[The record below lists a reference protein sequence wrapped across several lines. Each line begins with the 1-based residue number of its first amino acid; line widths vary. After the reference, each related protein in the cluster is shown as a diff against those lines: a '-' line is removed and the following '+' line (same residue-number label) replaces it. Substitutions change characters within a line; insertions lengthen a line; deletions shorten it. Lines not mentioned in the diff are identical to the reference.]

1 MSDFNYFMIHLFQ
14 SPFRSSKDLS
24 GAAAGDSVQ
33 RRERTEQ
40 TDLLPSK
47 SLDSSLQMMSLTE
60 SNANH
65 VSKSRSNTLPGQVAE
80 VSMENSE
87 NLPQNSSRFSKDAFV
102 SRLWEKFHES
112 GASSSSESESN
123 SRRAEVSAA
132 QLVSLVNNPVKH
144 IVKHL
149 QREREENRQGTD
161 GRETGVDRT
170 GSQSRIDEGTSLRS
184 ADSYQTYVMDTG
196 RPWDL
201 AREAAA
207 GKDGERPVG
216 SGNSHGT
223 SRKGAGDQGAS
234 STGQSRGGG
243 RGLVMNGAGEKSS
256 SDDDGEE
263 HRRKLTHGDFGKAE
277 VLKKILEKEE
287 KEKRKRGE
295 GRSAFGNHEPQTI
308 SKRTWIIQDEVL
320 PVVPENGTID
330 SVTSEFT
337 SSSVDESGKVVTRT
351 TKRHLPDDPKLLKL
365 QQRIARQKEK
375 YKQAYVREHRRKERI
390 AELEMLYLMKQS
402 EAGLEPTNVGS
413 SLESFSQPPLV
424 GFDSTP
430 QNMTSDNSA
439 FCMNCS
445 ETDGSACVC
454 VRLKYKHPALRQSL
468 PEEIAHGIKMRKSS
482 PTKKRVGKS
491 APLIALELR
500 EVDYSEDDR
509 GRKDELI
516 HSKRVHG
523 SHPRTVSSSSP
534 RRSGKVVS
542 TKSSPKKI
550 SHASPE
556 RRTPSFVVPKD
567 SSRVIIASGR
577 NDPNSDVQRKLKS
590 KSVDFGMNFPTP
602 RHEIRKSLRSK
613 GVQTTPRLEDPALD
627 ARSCVSERRP
637 YRGSRPYDVGVI
649 SIPVR
654 GRVKV
659 KAPRASPHASHG
671 TFIAESR
678 DHEWHL
684 QTRSKA
690 RSHHKV
696 KPRKSFPREHKAISS
711 THVSD
716 SVYTQQ
722 LYIQSHA
729 CTCTHSNDAAISAV
743 LHRVCIWNVRICL
756 LVAEAQVT
764 SNESHITHTRSMCW
778 RLYLHLPAFRHAHT
792 RTLTLESSSI

>member
-1 MSDFNYFMIHLFQ
+1 MRLFQ

-24 GAAAGDSVQ
+24 EAAAGDSVQ
-33 RRERTEQ
+33 RRERKEQ

-47 SLDSSLQMMSLTE
+47 SLDSSLQMSLTE
-60 SNANH
+60 SNTNRM
-65 VSKSRSNTLPGQVAE
+65 SKSRSNTLPGQVAE
-80 VSMENSE
+80 VLTENSE

-132 QLVSLVNNPVKH
+132 QRVSLVNNPVKH

-161 GRETGVDRT
+161 GRETGLDRS
-170 GSQSRIDEGTSLRS
+170 GSHARIDEGTSLRS

-201 AREAAA
+201 TREAAA
-207 GKDGERPVG
+207 GKDGERPAG
-216 SGNSHGT
+216 SYNSHGT
-223 SRKGAGDQGAS
+223 SRKGAGDQGSS
-234 STGQSRGGG
+234 STGQNRGGG

-256 SDDDGEE
+256 SEDEHE
-263 HRRKLTHGDFGKAE
+263 KHRRKIMDGDFGKAE

-287 KEKRKRGE
+287 REKRKRGE
-295 GRSAFGNHEPQTI
+295 GRSGFGSHEPQTI
-308 SKRTWIIQDEVL
+308 SKRAWIIQDEVL
-320 PVVPENGTID
+320 PVVPENRTID

-337 SSSVDESGKVVTRT
+337 SSSVDESGKIVTRT

-375 YKQAYVREHRRKERI
+375 YKQAYFREHRRKEKI

-413 SLESFSQPPLV
+413 SLESFSQPPSV

-454 VRLKYKHPALRQSL
+454 VRLKSKHPALRQSF
-468 PEEIAHGIKMRKSS
+468 PEEVVHGIKMRKTS

-509 GRKDELI
+509 GRKDELV

-523 SHPRTVSSSSP
+523 SHPRNVSSSSP
-534 RRSGKVVS
+534 RRSTVSSPSPKRSGKVVS
-542 TKSSPKKI
+542 TTKSSPKKI
-550 SHASPE
+550 PRASPE

-567 SSRVIIASGR
+567 SSHAIIMSGR

-602 RHEIRKSLRSK
+602 RHEIRRSLRSK
-613 GVQTTPRLEDPALD
+613 GVQTTPRLEDPAPD

-659 KAPRASPHASHG
+659 KAPGTSPHASHG

-684 QTRSKA
+684 QTRSKV
-690 RSHHKV
+690 RLHHKV
-696 KPRKSFPREHKAISS
+696 KPRKSFPREHTKPFHLFMSQIMY
-711 THVSD
+711 V
-716 SVYTQQ
+716 
-722 LYIQSHA
+722 QS
-729 CTCTHSNDAAISAV
+729 CTHNHI
-743 LHRVCIWNVRICL
+743 HNVHTL
-756 LVAEAQVT
+756 LKMLQ
-764 SNESHITHTRSMCW
+764 
-778 RLYLHLPAFRHAHT
+778 
-792 RTLTLESSSI
+792 